1 MDSEEQ
7 QRRIK
12 LEYLCSKFGHCIFK
26 KNDSLGIS
34 IFDTDSALR
43 LYELCICNLYETIEK
58 LNTRISQLEI
68 PK

>member
-7 QRRIK
+7 RREK
-12 LEYLCSKFGHCIFK
+12 LLYLSSKFGGSIYK
-26 KNDSLGIS
+26 ENNSLGVR

-43 LYELCICNLYETIEK
+43 LYESCLFELYQMIEK
-58 LNTRISQLEI
+58 LNARISQLEI